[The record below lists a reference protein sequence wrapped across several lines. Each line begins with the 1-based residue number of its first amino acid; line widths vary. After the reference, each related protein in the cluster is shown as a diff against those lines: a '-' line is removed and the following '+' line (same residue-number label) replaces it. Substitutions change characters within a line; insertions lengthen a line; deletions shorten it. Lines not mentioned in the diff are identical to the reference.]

1 MAPLIWA
8 HRGASGS
15 RPENTLSA
23 FRKAVKDGADG
34 IELDI
39 QLTKDGEIVVCH
51 DETIDRTSSGSGY
64 LKNFTLRELKKL
76 NFNKTHPEV
85 ARAEIPTMREVFDLI
100 RPTGLTVNIEL
111 KTGVFDYDGIEQK
124 IIDLTHEAGMQDRV
138 IYSSFNHYTIKRI
151 QELDKDAKT
160 AFLYAD
166 GALDMPEYGAANG
179 VDALHPDYSCLRY
192 PGFMDECR
200 KKGLDVNVWTVNTA
214 DQMKKCAEAGV
225 HAIITNHP
233 AYARQVLEGK
243 TSSGTFVDLVEEKI
257 KPWLAACVESEDIVN
272 SDGLRLRVYSAVNPH
287 EKASIVMVHGFCE
300 FFGKYHEVAYRFY
313 ESGYSIFFVEL
324 RGHGMSERSTPYS
337 DSRVS
342 VDDLDEYVRDVAA
355 CVEQVAKA
363 KSLTRQF
370 YLFSH
375 SLGGCVGALALEK
388 YPKMFRCAVLSS
400 PMLRID
406 YRGVPYTAANVIL
419 AASNLTKNGD
429 DYAPGQGPFTGVPNF
444 EKSSAM
450 DRERYMYQFDQRLE
464 NKKYQT
470 WGSTWDW
477 LRAATEGGRQA
488 VRRADTIKTPT
499 LVLQS
504 GADTMVD
511 NEGQFEFIKRARCAS
526 LIKYPG
532 AKHEL
537 YNATKKIREKWFSD
551 VFAFYGSFDK
561 ND

>member
-1 MAPLIWA
+1 MTPLIWA

-15 RPENTLSA
+15 RPENTISA
-23 FRKAVKDGADG
+23 FKKAIKDGADG

-51 DETIDRTSSGSGY
+51 DETVDRTSDGTGY
-64 LKNFTLRELKKL
+64 VKDFTLRELKKL
-76 NFNKTHPEV
+76 NFNKTHPET
-85 ARAEIPTMREVFDLI
+85 ARAAIPTMREVFDLI
-100 RPTGLTVNIEL
+100 KPTALTINIEL
-111 KTGVFDYDGIEQK
+111 KTGVFDYEGIEQK
-124 IIDLTHEAGMQDRV
+124 IIGLTHEAGMQDRV

-151 QELDKDAKT
+151 QALDKDAKT

-166 GALDMPEYGAANG
+166 GALDMPEYGEKNG
-179 VDALHPDYSCLRY
+179 VKALHPDYSCLRY
-192 PGFMDECR
+192 PEFMEKCR
-200 KKGLDVNVWTVNTA
+200 AKGLDVNVWTVNTA
-214 DQMKKCAEAGV
+214 KQMKKCAEAGV

-233 AYARQVLEGK
+233 AYARQVLEGTTVK
-243 TSSGTFVDLVEEKI
+243 APFREFIETKVR
-257 KPWLAACVESEDIVN
+257 PWLDTCVESQDIVN
-272 SDGLRLRVYSAVNPH
+272 ADGLRLRVYSAVNPH
-287 EKASIVMVHGFCE
+287 EKASVMMIHGFCE
-300 FFGKYHEVAYRFY
+300 FFGKYHELAYKLY
-313 ESGYSIFFVEL
+313 ERGYSIFFVEL
-324 RGHGMSERSTPYS
+324 RGHGSSERSTPYS

-342 VDDLDEYVRDVAA
+342 VEDLNEYVDDVSA
-355 CVEQVAKA
+355 CMEQVARE
-363 KSLTRQF
+363 KSLTQQF
-370 YLFSH
+370 YMFSH

-406 YRGVPYTAANVIL
+406 YRGVPYSAANVIL
-419 AASNLTKNGD
+419 AASNLAKNGD
-429 DYAPGQGPFTGVPNF
+429 EYAPGQGPFTGVPDFKN
-444 EKSSAM
+444 SSAM
-450 DRERYMYQFDQRLE
+450 DEDRYMYQFDQRLE

-488 VRRADTIKTPT
+488 VRQAGLIKTPT
-499 LVLQS
+499 LVCQS

-511 NEGQFEFIKRARCAS
+511 NDGQFEFIKRARCAS

-551 VFAFYGSFDK
+551 LCAFYGSFDE